1 MEMRQLLQ
9 ELHQYMQDREQEMV
23 EFLASL
29 VRIKSITYEE
39 GAAIA
44 WLQEKLE
51 SYGYDEVAIDAAG
64 NCLARMGSGKTKVLA
79 DAHIDTVEPGDPRDW
94 GFNPLEPRIT
104 ATTISG
110 RGVVDDKGPLTAL
123 VFAGRAIKALGLESE
138 VSFYLSASI
147 SEEDVEGSC
156 VKAMMEQLSWRP
168 DAIIVAESSDN
179 HIIRGHKGRA
189 LIRMEVKG
197 KAAHASEAHMGENA
211 LIKAIPLILAL
222 DAYDQLPSDEFL
234 GKGTL
239 EVTKVICDTP
249 SLNTIPGKVT
259 VIADRR
265 ISAGETQEELLKEL
279 HDILKLSDATA
290 SIDVEEVTTYTGYSI
305 SQEDYFPSWVLEE
318 SHPLIAS
325 AKEAFLQVTQ
335 TKPVV
340 TKWDFCTNATYLC
353 GITGIP
359 SVGFGPGDHT
369 LCHSDHE
376 ILSFEELV
384 TSAQVY
390 MMIALLFA
398 RNQRNLLPEIDGDS
412 KDISG

>member
-1 MEMRQLLQ
+1 MENQVLLQ
-9 ELHQYMQDREQEMV
+9 KLKHYMQKQEQEMV

-29 VRIKSITYEE
+29 IRIESTTYEE
-39 GAAIA
+39 GPAIA
-44 WLQEKLE
+44 WFRMKLE
-51 SYGYDEVAIDAAG
+51 EFGYDEVLVDQAG
-64 NCLARMGSGKTKVLA
+64 NCLARMGSGKIRVLA
-79 DAHIDTVEPGDPRDW
+79 DAHIDTVDPGDPLDW
-94 GFNPLEPRIT
+94 GFNPLEPRIENQS
-104 ATTISG
+104 ISG

-123 VFAGRAIKALGLESE
+123 VFAGRAIKALGLDTE

-156 VKAMMEQLSWRP
+156 VRAMMEQLPWKP
-168 DAIIVAESSDN
+168 DAIIIAESSDN

-189 LIRMEVKG
+189 LIKMEVKG

-211 LIKAIPLILAL
+211 LIKAIPLIQAL
-222 DAYDQLPSDEFL
+222 DAYDACPSDEFL

-265 ISAGETQEELLKEL
+265 ISAGETKQELLTEL
-279 HDILKLSDATA
+279 QTMLKLSNATA
-290 SIDVEEVTTYTGYSI
+290 SIDMENVTTYTGYTI
-305 SQEDYFPSWVLEE
+305 SQEDYFPSWVLPET
-318 SHPLIAS
+318 HPLIAC
-325 AKEAFLQVTQ
+325 AKEAFLQVNNKQ
-335 TKPVV
+335 PIV
-340 TKWDFCTNATYLC
+340 TKWNFCTNATYLC

-359 SVGFGPGDHT
+359 SVGFGPGDHS

-384 TSAQVY
+384 TASQVY
-390 MMIALLFA
+390 AMIALLFA
-398 RNQRNLLPEIDGDS
+398 RHQA
-412 KDISG
+412 

>member
-1 MEMRQLLQ
+1 MENQVLIQKLK
-9 ELHQYMQDREQEMV
+9 HYMQKREQEMV

-44 WLQEKLE
+44 WLRTKLE
-51 SYGYDEVAIDAAG
+51 EFGYDEVLVDQAG
-64 NCLARMGSGKTKVLA
+64 NCLARMGSGNTRVLA
-79 DAHIDTVEPGDPRDW
+79 DAHIDTVDPGDPLDW
-94 GFNPLEPRIT
+94 GFNPLEPRIVNQS
-104 ATTISG
+104 ISG

-123 VFAGRAIKALGLESE
+123 VFAGRAIKDLGLDTE

-156 VKAMMEQLSWRP
+156 VKAMMDQLSWRP
-168 DAIIVAESSDN
+168 DAIIIAESSDN

-197 KAAHASEAHMGENA
+197 KAAHASEAQMGENA
-211 LIKAIPLILAL
+211 LIKAIPLIQAL
-222 DAYDQLPSDEFL
+222 DSYDECPSDDFL

-265 ISAGETQEELLKEL
+265 ISAGETKQELLTEL
-279 HDILKLSDATA
+279 QTMLKLSNATA
-290 SIDVEEVTTYTGYSI
+290 SIDMENVTTYTGYTI
-305 SQEDYFPSWVLEE
+305 NQEDYFPSWVLQET
-318 SHPLIAS
+318 HPLIVC
-325 AKEAFLQVTQ
+325 AKEAFLQVT
-335 TKPVV
+335 TKPPIV
-340 TKWDFCTNATYLC
+340 TKWNFCTNATYLC

-359 SVGFGPGDHT
+359 SVGFGPGDHS

-376 ILSFEELV
+376 ILSFEELI
-384 TSAQVY
+384 TASQIY
-390 MMIALLFA
+390 TMIALLFA
-398 RNQRNLLPEIDGDS
+398 RHQVKITP
-412 KDISG
+412 KD

>member
-1 MEMRQLLQ
+1 MQ
-9 ELHQYMQDREQEMV
+9 EREQEMV

-29 VRIKSITYEE
+29 VCIKSITYEE

-51 SYGYDEVAIDAAG
+51 NFGYDEVIVDAAG
-64 NCLARMGSGKTKVLA
+64 NCLARMGSGKTRVLA
-79 DAHIDTVEPGDPRDW
+79 DAHIDTVDPGDPKDW
-94 GFNPLEPRIT
+94 GFNPLEPKIT
-104 ATTISG
+104 GTTISG

-123 VFAGRAIKALGLESE
+123 VFAGRAIKALGLDSE

-156 VKAMMEQLSWRP
+156 VKAMMDQLSWRP

-189 LIRMEVKG
+189 LIKMEVKG
-197 KAAHASEAHMGENA
+197 KAAHASDASIGENA
-211 LIKAIPLILAL
+211 LIKAIPLIQAL
-222 DAYDQLPSDEFL
+222 DAYDQFPSDKFL
-234 GKGTL
+234 GKGTI

-259 VIADRR
+259 IIADRR
-265 ISAGETQEELLKEL
+265 ISAGETQKELLMEL
-279 HDILKLSDATA
+279 HDMLRLSGATA
-290 SIDVEEVTTYTGYSI
+290 SIDMEKVTTYTGYSI

-325 AKEAFLQVTQ
+325 AKEAFLQVTN
-335 TKPVV
+335 TEPVV

-376 ILSFEELV
+376 ILSFKELV

-390 MMIALLFA
+390 TMIALLFA
-398 RNQRNLLPEIDGDS
+398 RNQNDLTARD
-412 KDISG
+412 